1 MEGSSSSDSGGAS
14 SESTVEL
21 NIKTLDSQI
30 YSFHVDK
37 NMPVSLFKEKIAS
50 EIGLPVGQQRLIF
63 RGKVLK
69 DDHLLSAY
77 LQFRNFKEYAYVLAG
92 FMVNSAAI
100 RIVPS
105 ESQPASGT
113 NSGETSANSGNR
125 GPDANTA
132 APRNRIGQI
141 SHSVVLGTLNVG
153 DQGEGIVPDLSR
165 VIGAVLNSIG
175 LGSQN
180 ASNVVGGVQP
190 NMQFNIPVQ
199 APQGQATE
207 GTRNNSGAQSQAGTQ
222 AQPGQALPSQFLP
235 QVLQMPLG
243 AAIAVPSLNAPI
255 PDSLHTLSEFMNRME
270 VVLSQNGYLPNQSP
284 SNSGDRPTTELPTT
298 ARGLSTPEALAV
310 VLRHAQRLLSGHTV
324 AALSR
329 SDQIPPGCWPKGLRS
344 PVLRRLEQEGS
355 SMDPTVRGQIQTES
369 MQVGSAMQH
378 LGSLLL
384 ELGRTILTLRMGQS
398 PAESYVNAGP
408 AVYISPSG
416 PNPIMVQPF
425 PLQTNSLF
433 GGSPVGLSN
442 PGAFGP
448 VGIGAVPR
456 HVNIHIHTAV
466 GPRAPNT
473 EGVQGERVNRTG
485 SGDSG
490 QTRAPSMR
498 NVTATAVPT
507 RPIVTGSS
515 TPQTAASVPQPSND
529 LVPLSTLVAE
539 VNSRIRNFVD
549 DMRSENQAP
558 SGQAESSSDQNPP
571 VVSGGGND
579 EGNNQL
585 INAVDKGA
593 GEVREGQKAHLESS
607 HTSNEQV
614 IENGVK
620 HKDLSSSSSAGGSS
634 SCSNTETTLKSV
646 VGSECAPRSA
656 QGNSN
661 LDGTTAVPLG
671 LGLGALQPKS
681 RSRQP
686 RSVGRDSGSTTSSA
700 PNQNQQPTVDGHQAL
715 QSLAS
720 LANQRN
726 INSPSPGQLPP
737 ALGQI
742 MESLQMGGQGAE
754 SADGNFDAASV
765 MSQVLHTPA
774 LNGLLAGVSEQTGI
788 GSPDALKN
796 MLQQF
801 TQNPAM
807 RNTVNQLAQQFD
819 SQDLGS
825 MFSGLGRGQ
834 GGGIDLASM
843 VQQMM
848 PIVSQAL
855 GGAPTTS
862 RPTSV
867 FRPDP
872 QSQYVERSSDRDEK
886 ATDQESQIDL
896 KEVVQRIEH
905 QNPPGEIF
913 RSMAESAANLFDN
926 DGGDD
931 LVNELCCDEGLASE
945 FMEVLGHDL
954 RQRLKNEKGSG
965 EKS

>member
-14 SESTVEL
+14 SESMVEL

-77 LQFRNFKEYAYVLAG
+77 HVENGHTLHLVVRQ
-92 FMVNSAAI
+92 
-100 RIVPS
+100 PS

-125 GPDANTA
+125 GPDANNA

-310 VLRHAQRLLSGHTV
+310 VLRHAQLLLSGHTV
-324 AALSR
+324 AALSH
-329 SDQIPPGCWPKGLRS
+329 IAG
-344 PVLRRLEQEGS
+344 RLEQEGS

-515 TPQTAASVPQPSND
+515 MPQTAASVPQPSND

-614 IENGVK
+614 TENGVK

-913 RSMAESAANLFDN
+913 HSMAESAANLFDN

>member
-77 LQFRNFKEYAYVLAG
+77 
-92 FMVNSAAI
+92 
-100 RIVPS
+100 RIDVENGHTLHLVVRQPS

-324 AALSR
+324 AALSH
-329 SDQIPPGCWPKGLRS
+329 IAG
-344 PVLRRLEQEGS
+344 RLEQEGS

-671 LGLGALQPKS
+671 LGLGALQPKLRFCLRPYGVLASQS

>member
-14 SESTVEL
+14 SESMVEL

-77 LQFRNFKEYAYVLAG
+77 HVENGHTLHLVVRQ
-92 FMVNSAAI
+92 
-100 RIVPS
+100 PS

-113 NSGETSANSGNR
+113 NSGETSANTGNR

-153 DQGEGIVPDLSR
+153 DQGEGIVPDLTR

-190 NMQFNIPVQ
+190 TMQFNIPVP

-207 GTRNNSGAQSQAGTQ
+207 GTRNNSGAQGQAGTQ

-298 ARGLSTPEALAV
+298 ARGLSTPEALVV
-310 VLRHAQRLLSGHTV
+310 VLRHAQRLLSSHTV
-324 AALSR
+324 AALSH
-329 SDQIPPGCWPKGLRS
+329 IAG
-344 PVLRRLEQEGS
+344 RLEQEGS

-384 ELGRTILTLRMGQS
+384 ELGRTILTLRIGQS

-507 RPIVTGSS
+507 RPTVTGSS

-579 EGNNQL
+579 EGNHQL

-593 GEVREGQKAHLESS
+593 GEAREGQKAHLESS

-614 IENGVK
+614 TENGVK
-620 HKDLSSSSSAGGSS
+620 QKDLPSG
-634 SCSNTETTLKSV
+634 SCSDTETTLKSV

-656 QGNSN
+656 QGNTN

-686 RSVGRDSGSTTSSA
+686 RSVGRGSGSTTSSA
-700 PNQNQQPTVDGHQAL
+700 PSQNQQPTVDGHQAL

-720 LANQRN
+720 LANQGN

-843 VQQMM
+843 VQQML

-855 GGAPTTS
+855 GGGPTTS

-872 QSQYVERSSDRDEK
+872 QSQYVERSLDRDEK

-896 KEVVQRIEH
+896 EEVVQRIEH

-926 DGGDD
+926 GSGDD

-954 RQRLKNEKGSG
+954 RQRLNNEKGSG

>member
-1 MEGSSSSDSGGAS
+1 MEGSTTSDGGGAS
-14 SESTVEL
+14 SESMVEL

-77 LQFRNFKEYAYVLAG
+77 HVENGHTLHLVVRQ
-92 FMVNSAAI
+92 
-100 RIVPS
+100 PS
-105 ESQPASGT
+105 ESQPTSGT

-125 GPDANTA
+125 GHDANA
-132 APRNRIGQI
+132 AVPRGRIGQV

-153 DQGEGIVPDLSR
+153 DQGEGMVPDLSR

-175 LGSQN
+175 LGTQN

-199 APQGQATE
+199 APQGHTTE
-207 GTRNNSGAQSQAGTQ
+207 GTQNNSGAQSQAGTQ
-222 AQPGQALPSQFLP
+222 AQPGQALPGQFLP

-255 PDSLHTLSEFMNRME
+255 PDSLHTLSEFMSRME
-270 VVLSQNGYLPNQSP
+270 LALSQNGYLPNQSP
-284 SNSGDRPTTELPTT
+284 SNSGDLPTVELPST
-298 ARGLSTPEALAV
+298 ARGLSTPDALAV
-310 VLRHAQRLLSGHTV
+310 VLRHAQRLLSGHAV
-324 AALSR
+324 AALSH
-329 SDQIPPGCWPKGLRS
+329 IAG
-344 PVLRRLEQEGS
+344 RLEQEGS
-355 SMDPTVRGQIQTES
+355 STDPTVRGQIQTES
-369 MQVGSAMQH
+369 VQVGLAMLH

-384 ELGRTILTLRMGQS
+384 ELGRTMLTLRMAQS

-416 PNPIMVQPF
+416 PNPLMVQPF
-425 PLQTNSLF
+425 ALQTNSLF

-448 VGIGAVPR
+448 TGIGAVPR

-466 GPRAPNT
+466 GPRAPNA
-473 EGVQGERVNRTG
+473 EGLQGERVNRTG
-485 SGDSG
+485 SGGSG

-507 RPIVTGSS
+507 QPTVIGSS
-515 TPQTAASVPQPSND
+515 APQTGASVPQPSPD
-529 LVPLSTLVAE
+529 LAPLSTLVAE

-571 VVSGGGND
+571 IVSGPGND
-579 EGNNQL
+579 GANNKL
-585 INAVDKGA
+585 INAVDSRA
-593 GEVREGQKAHLESS
+593 GEVREGQKAHPESS
-607 HTSNEQV
+607 HTSNDQDT
-614 IENGVK
+614 ENGVNRK
-620 HKDLSSSSSAGGSS
+620 NVPSS
-634 SCSNTETTLKSV
+634 SCSNTGTTLKSV
-646 VGSECAPRSA
+646 VSSECPPSSV

-661 LDGTTAVPLG
+661 PEGTAAVPLG

-686 RSVGRDSGSTTSSA
+686 RPVGTGRGSTSSIA
-700 PNQNQQPTVDGHQAL
+700 PIQNQETTVNGQQAL

-720 LANQRN
+720 LANRGN
-726 INSPSPGQLPP
+726 LNTSSPGQLPP
-737 ALGQI
+737 GLGQI
-742 MESLQMGGQGAE
+742 MESVQMGGQGAE
-754 SADGNFDAASV
+754 SAADGNFDAASV
-765 MSQVLHTPA
+765 MSHVLRTPA

-825 MFSGLGRGQ
+825 MFSGIGRGQ

-843 VQQMM
+843 VQKMM

-855 GGAPTTS
+855 GGGPTTS
-862 RPTSV
+862 QPTSV
-867 FRPDP
+867 VRPDP
-872 QSQYVERSSDRDEK
+872 QSQYVERSLGRDEK
-886 ATDQESQIDL
+886 ATDQDSQIDL
-896 KEVVQRIEH
+896 QEVVQRIEH

-913 RSMAESAANLFDN
+913 RSIAESAAHLYDN
-926 DGGDD
+926 TSGDD
-931 LVNELCCDEGLASE
+931 LVNELCSDEGLASE
-945 FMEVLGHDL
+945 FMEVLGNDL
-954 RQRLKNEKGSG
+954 RRRLENEK
-965 EKS
+965 ETAKKS

>member
-1 MEGSSSSDSGGAS
+1 MADATTEQPSTLLTKSSTKTTPHITHPRREPFEHGLLPHTKAHLPRSHPDPTLPQANPIRPSRLVRPVRGPPDPTRPRAAHRRHYRHRPLLRLRYRGGQRSRCVCFDSVFFFSKQSSADHHTMEGSSSSDSGGAS
-14 SESTVEL
+14 SESMVEL

-30 YSFHVDK
+30 YSFHGDK

-50 EIGLPVGQQRLIF
+50 EIRLPVGQQRLIF

-69 DDHLLSAY
+69 DDRLLSAY
-77 LQFRNFKEYAYVLAG
+77 
-92 FMVNSAAI
+92 
-100 RIVPS
+100 RIDVENGHTLHLVVRQPS

-113 NSGETSANSGNR
+113 NSGETSANNGNR

-153 DQGEGIVPDLSR
+153 DQGEGIVPDLTR

-190 NMQFNIPVQ
+190 TMQ
-199 APQGQATE
+199 
-207 GTRNNSGAQSQAGTQ
+207 
-222 AQPGQALPSQFLP
+222 
-235 QVLQMPLG
+235 
-243 AAIAVPSLNAPI
+243 PI

-270 VVLSQNGYLPNQSP
+270 VVLSQNGHLPNQSP

-298 ARGLSTPEALAV
+298 ARGLSTPEAMAV
-310 VLRHAQRLLSGHTV
+310 VLRHAQRLLSGQTV
-324 AALSR
+324 AALSH
-329 SDQIPPGCWPKGLRS
+329 IAG
-344 PVLRRLEQEGS
+344 RLEQEGS

-369 MQVGSAMQH
+369 MQVGLAMQH

-507 RPIVTGSS
+507 RPTVTGSS

-549 DMRSENQAP
+549 DMRSENLAP
-558 SGQAESSSDQNPP
+558 SGQAESTSDQNPP

-593 GEVREGQKAHLESS
+593 GKAREGQKAHLESS
-607 HTSNEQV
+607 HSSNEQV
-614 IENGVK
+614 TENGVK
-620 HKDLSSSSSAGGSS
+620 HKDLPASSSAGGSS
-634 SCSNTETTLKSV
+634 SCSNTETILKSV

-671 LGLGALQPKS
+671 LGLGALQP
-681 RSRQP
+681 
-686 RSVGRDSGSTTSSA
+686 
-700 PNQNQQPTVDGHQAL
+700 
-715 QSLAS
+715 
-720 LANQRN
+720 
-726 INSPSPGQLPP
+726 
-737 ALGQI
+737 
-742 MESLQMGGQGAE
+742 MF
-754 SADGNFDAASV
+754 ADCRGC
-765 MSQVLHTPA
+765 
-774 LNGLLAGVSEQTGI
+774 LL
-788 GSPDALKN
+788 L
-796 MLQQF
+796 
-801 TQNPAM
+801 
-807 RNTVNQLAQQFD
+807 
-819 SQDLGS
+819 
-825 MFSGLGRGQ
+825 
-834 GGGIDLASM
+834 
-843 VQQMM
+843 
-848 PIVSQAL
+848 
-855 GGAPTTS
+855 
-862 RPTSV
+862 
-867 FRPDP
+867 
-872 QSQYVERSSDRDEK
+872 
-886 ATDQESQIDL
+886 
-896 KEVVQRIEH
+896 
-905 QNPPGEIF
+905 
-913 RSMAESAANLFDN
+913 
-926 DGGDD
+926 
-931 LVNELCCDEGLASE
+931 
-945 FMEVLGHDL
+945 
-954 RQRLKNEKGSG
+954 
-965 EKS
+965 

>member
-77 LQFRNFKEYAYVLAG
+77 
-92 FMVNSAAI
+92 
-100 RIVPS
+100 RIDVENGHTLHLVVRQPS

-324 AALSR
+324 AALSH
-329 SDQIPPGCWPKGLRS
+329 IAG
-344 PVLRRLEQEGS
+344 RLEQEGS

-931 LVNELCCDEGLASE
+931 LVNELCCDEGLASPVLGHLQE

>member
-77 LQFRNFKEYAYVLAG
+77 
-92 FMVNSAAI
+92 
-100 RIVPS
+100 RIDVENGHTLHLVVRQPP
-105 ESQPASGT
+105 ESQPAAGT
-113 NSGETSANSGNR
+113 NSGETSVNSGNR

-153 DQGEGIVPDLSR
+153 DQGEGIVPDLTR

-190 NMQFNIPVQ
+190 PMQFNIPVQ

-243 AAIAVPSLNAPI
+243 TAIAVPSLNAPI

-284 SNSGDRPTTELPTT
+284 SNSGDQPTTELPTT

-310 VLRHAQRLLSGHTV
+310 VLQHAQRLLSGHTV
-324 AALSR
+324 AALSH
-329 SDQIPPGCWPKGLRS
+329 IAG
-344 PVLRRLEQEGS
+344 RLEQEGS

-369 MQVGSAMQH
+369 MQVGLAMQH

-507 RPIVTGSS
+507 RPTVTGSN

-549 DMRSENQAP
+549 DMRSENQAT
-558 SGQAESSSDQNPP
+558 SVQAESSSDQNPP

-593 GEVREGQKAHLESS
+593 GEARECQKAHLESS

-614 IENGVK
+614 TENGVK
-620 HKDLSSSSSAGGSS
+620 HKDLSCSSSAGGSS

-896 KEVVQRIEH
+896 EEVVQRIEH

-926 DGGDD
+926 NSGDD

-965 EKS
+965 ERS